1 MINVVNEAL
10 RGKRNKNKRG
20 KMSGKD
26 YYKILGVAKSASA
39 DEIKKAYRKLA
50 LKYHPDHNKGDKAA
64 EAKFK
69 EISEAYAV
77 LTDPE
82 KRKQYDTFGAEG
94 FQNRFS
100 QEDIFRGFDFSGIF
114 REFGFG
120 GGRSENIFSQ
130 IFGGGMGG
138 AHGRAHFHTGG
149 APFNSSFQGFQ
160 GQPRGMKGQDLVYEL
175 SLTLEDVANGAEKL
189 IAYDLGGAQERVSVK
204 IPAGIKSGKKLRL
217 PGKGRPGI
225 QGGPP
230 GDLYI
235 QVHVLHHPLFSREGD
250 NLHIRHE
257 IKFSDAVLGTEIEV
271 PTIDQKR
278 LKLKVPHGTQNG
290 AKFRMRGYGVPH
302 MGESGR
308 GDQFVE
314 IRVAVPKDVSKEQ
327 ETLIKKLAE
336 SGL

>member
-1 MINVVNEAL
+1 
-10 RGKRNKNKRG
+10 
-20 KMSGKD
+20 MSGKD

-50 LKYHPDHNKGDKAA
+50 LKYHPDRNKGDKSA

-77 LTDPE
+77 LSDAE
-82 KRKQYDTFGAEG
+82 KRKQYDTFGADG

-100 QEDIFRGFDFSGIF
+100 QEDIFRGFDFSSIF

-120 GGRSENIFSQ
+120 GGRSDNIFSQ

-138 AHGRAHFHTGG
+138 GQGRARFHTGG
-149 APFNSSFQGFQ
+149 GPFQSSFQGFQ
-160 GQPRGMKGQDLVYEL
+160 GQPRGLKGQDLVYEL
-175 SLTLEDVANGAEKL
+175 SLTLEDIANGAEKL
-189 IAYDLGGAQERVSVK
+189 IAYDLGGTQEKVSVK
-204 IPAGIKSGKKLRL
+204 IPAGIRSGKKLRL
-217 PGKGRPGI
+217 PDKGRPGI

-235 QVHVLHHPLFSREGD
+235 QIHVLDHPLFKREQD
-250 NLHIRHE
+250 DLHIRQE
-257 IKFSDAVLGTEIEV
+257 LTYSAAALGTEIEV
-271 PTIDQKR
+271 PTIDGKR
-278 LKLKVPHGTQNG
+278 LKLKVPAGTQNS
-290 AKFRMRGYGVPH
+290 ARFRMRGYGLPH
-302 MGESGR
+302 MGGNGK

-314 IRVAVPKDVSKEQ
+314 IRVAVPRDLNSKQKD
-327 ETLIKKLAE
+327 LIKKLAE

>member
-1 MINVVNEAL
+1 
-10 RGKRNKNKRG
+10 
-20 KMSGKD
+20 MSGKD
-26 YYKILGVAKSASA
+26 YYKILGVAKSASP

-64 EAKFK
+64 ETKFK

-77 LTDPE
+77 LSDAE

-100 QEDIFRGFDFSGIF
+100 QDDIFRGFDFSSIF

-120 GGRSENIFSQ
+120 GAGKSDNIFSH

-138 AHGRAHFHTGG
+138 SQGRAHFHHSGG
-149 APFNSSFQGFQ
+149 APFQSSYQGFQ
-160 GQPRGMKGQDLVYEL
+160 GQPRAMKGQDLVYEL

-189 IAYDLGGAQERVSVK
+189 VAYDLGGSQERVSVK
-204 IPAGIKSGKKLRL
+204 IPSGIQSGKKLRL

-225 QGGPP
+225 QGGPS

-235 QVHVLHHPLFSREGD
+235 QVHVLDHPHFKRDGNNLLYRQEISFSG
-250 NLHIRHE
+250 
-257 IKFSDAVLGTEIEV
+257 AVLGTELEV

-278 LKLKVPHGTQNG
+278 LKLKVPPGTQNG
-290 AKFRMRGYGVPH
+290 AKFRMRGYGLPH
-302 MGESGR
+302 MGEKSR
-308 GDQFVE
+308 GDQIVE
-314 IRVAVPKDVSKEQ
+314 IQVAIPKQLSREQ
-327 ETLIKKLAE
+327 KKLITSLAE
-336 SGL
+336 LGL

>member
-1 MINVVNEAL
+1 
-10 RGKRNKNKRG
+10 
-20 KMSGKD
+20 MSGKD

-77 LTDPE
+77 LSDPE
-82 KRKQYDTFGAEG
+82 KRQQYDTFGAEG

-100 QEDIFRGFDFSGIF
+100 QEDIFRGFDFSSIF

-120 GGRSENIFSQ
+120 GGRSDNIFSQ

-138 AHGRAHFHTGG
+138 GQGRAHFHTGG
-149 APFNSSFQGFQ
+149 SPFQSSYQGFQ
-160 GQPRGMKGQDLVYEL
+160 GQPRGIKGQDLVYEL
-175 SLTLEDVANGAEKL
+175 SLTLEDIANGAEKL
-189 IAYDLGGAQERVSVK
+189 IAYDLGGTQERVSVK
-204 IPAGIKSGKKLRL
+204 IPAGIHSGKKLRL

-225 QGGPP
+225 QGGPR

-235 QVHVLHHPLFSREGD
+235 QVHVLDHPLFRRDGD
-250 NLHIRHE
+250 NLLIRQE
-257 IKFSDAVLGTEIEV
+257 ITFSGAVLGSEIEV
-271 PTIDQKR
+271 PTIDRKR
-278 LKLKVPHGTQNG
+278 LKLKIPPGTQNG
-290 AKFRMRGYGVPH
+290 TKFRMRGYGLPL
-302 MGESGR
+302 MGGKGR
-308 GDQFVE
+308 GDQIVE
-314 IRVAVPKDVSKEQ
+314 IRVAVPKHLNKEQ
-327 ETLIKKLAE
+327 ESLVKKLAE